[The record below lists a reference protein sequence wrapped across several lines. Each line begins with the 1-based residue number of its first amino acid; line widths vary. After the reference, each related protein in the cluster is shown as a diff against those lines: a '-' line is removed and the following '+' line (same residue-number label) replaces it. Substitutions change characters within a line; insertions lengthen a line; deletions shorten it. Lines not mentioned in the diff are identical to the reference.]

1 MSIPLGAALEY
12 ESLKSAAPRV
22 LNLVPDAM
30 NRAVRWV
37 HSSEVLDIAPLLS
50 GGELLLSGGQALAG
64 VTPERQADYVRQLA
78 ARGIAALALET
89 GPALPEVPEAML
101 AIAEAAGLPVI
112 ELRHVVPFVG
122 VMQEINSLLVSES
135 VEHLQRGDQASHAMA
150 AELAHGGGLDQLLA
164 VLSERTGAS
173 ARLVSPSGLTLG
185 ASGGTFPAGS
195 ASAPDGSPATNNT
208 IAMDDG
214 GSVTTVD
221 VPVRGVLAARLE
233 LHMHDGGD
241 AALARVAGERSVDI
255 LGLALLQRMP
265 PGLKELA
272 GIELMRAINSGS
284 QQWQLQQ
291 LGPASGFP
299 VKGAVAAVVIR
310 STGAG
315 HLRPAVDALLRQCV
329 PHSASYAN
337 NAELM
342 ALAALGDGAATR
354 RGLLDALRQLEVP
367 AGSLVAVGPL
377 GRGIAQA
384 PWSLAE
390 ARRALE
396 LAPAGNG
403 VVDADTLAVELL
415 ADESLDP
422 ATREGFVE
430 RQLGA
435 VVEHDR
441 VKKSEL
447 MLTLAVW
454 LDTGCNTAQ
463 AARELHLERQSLH
476 HRLQRIFDLCGGDPR
491 GTGRLAAL
499 HLATRLARL

>member
-1 MSIPLGAALEY
+1 MSIALGSALKSQ
-12 ESLKSAAPRV
+12 SLKSAEPRF
-22 LNLVPDAM
+22 LNNVPEALS
-30 NRAVRWV
+30 RGVRWV

-64 VTPERQADYVRQLA
+64 VTAERQADYVRELA

-89 GPALPEVPEAML
+89 GPALPEVPARML
-101 AIAEAAGLPVI
+101 EIAEAAGLPVI

-164 VLSERTGAS
+164 VLSEKTGAS
-173 ARLVSPSGLTLG
+173 ARLLSPSGVTL
-185 ASGGTFPAGS
+185 SSAGS
-195 ASAPDGSPATNNT
+195 FEVA
-208 IAMDDG
+208 
-214 GSVTTVD
+214 GSVTIVD

-233 LHMHDGGD
+233 LHMPDDGDGG
-241 AALARVAGERSVDI
+241 LARVAGERSVDI

-272 GIELMRAINSGS
+272 GIELMRAINSGG
-284 QQWQLQQ
+284 QHWQLQQ

-299 VKGAVAAVVIR
+299 AQGAVAAVVIR

-315 HLRPAVDALLRQCV
+315 HLRPAVDALLRLSV
-329 PHSASYAN
+329 PHSASYAD
-337 NAELM
+337 NAELI
-342 ALAALGDGAATR
+342 ALAALGEGAATR
-354 RGLLDALRQLEVP
+354 RALVEALRGLEVP
-367 AGSLVAVGPL
+367 TGSLVAVGPL
-377 GRGIAQA
+377 GNGIAEA

-390 ARRALE
+390 ARRAFD
-396 LAPAGNG
+396 LASPGKG

-415 ADESLDP
+415 AQETLDP
-422 ATREGFVE
+422 ATREGFVQ

-441 VKKSEL
+441 LKKSQL
-447 MLTLAVW
+447 MRTLSVW

-476 HRLQRIFDLCGGDPR
+476 HRLQRIFELCGGDPR
-491 GTGRLAAL
+491 GNGRLAAL
-499 HLATRLARL
+499 HLATRLARV

>member
-1 MSIPLGAALEY
+1 MSIALGAALEY
-12 ESLKSAAPRV
+12 QSLKSAEPRF
-22 LNLVPDAM
+22 LNNVPEAL

-64 VTPERQADYVRQLA
+64 VTADRQAGYVRELA

-89 GPALPEVPEAML
+89 GPALPEVPAPML
-101 AIAEAAGLPVI
+101 EIAEAAGLPVI

-122 VMQEINSLLVSES
+122 IMQEINSLLVSES
-135 VEHLQRGDQASHAMA
+135 VEHLQRGDQTSHAMA

-185 ASGGTFPAGS
+185 AAGS
-195 ASAPDGSPATNNT
+195 FEDAGNL
-208 IAMDDG
+208 
-214 GSVTTVD
+214 TTVD

-233 LHMHDGGD
+233 LRMPDDGDGG
-241 AALARVAGERSVDI
+241 LARVAGERSVDI

-284 QQWQLQQ
+284 QHWQLQQ

-315 HLRPAVDALLRQCV
+315 HLRPAVDALLRECV

-337 NAELM
+337 NAELI

-354 RGLLDALRQLEVP
+354 HALMEALRGLEVP
-367 AGSLVAVGPL
+367 TGSLLAVGPL
-377 GRGIAQA
+377 SSGISEA

-390 ARRALE
+390 ARRALD
-396 LAPAGNG
+396 LAPAGKG

-415 ADESLDP
+415 AQESLDP
-422 ATREGFVE
+422 ATREGFVQ

-441 VKKSEL
+441 LKKSQL
-447 MLTLAVW
+447 MRTLTVW

-476 HRLQRIFDLCGGDPR
+476 HRLQRIFELCGGDPR
-491 GTGRLAAL
+491 GNGRLAAL
-499 HLATRLARL
+499 HLATRLARV

>member
-1 MSIPLGAALEY
+1 MSILLGAALEY
-12 ESLKSAAPRV
+12 ESLKAAEPRLRNDV
-22 LNLVPDAM
+22 SEALNRP
-30 NRAVRWV
+30 VRWV

-64 VTPERQADYVRQLA
+64 VTAERQADYVRELA

-89 GPALPEVPEAML
+89 GPALPEIPAGML
-101 AIAEAAGLPVI
+101 IIAETAGLPVI
-112 ELRHVVPFVG
+112 ELRQVVPFVG

-164 VLSERTGAS
+164 VLSEKTGAG

-185 ASGGTFPAGS
+185 AAGITS
-195 ASAPDGSPATNNT
+195 
-208 IAMDDG
+208 AMDDG

-233 LHMHDGGD
+233 LHMPDDGDGG
-241 AALARVAGERSVDI
+241 LARVAGERSVDI

-299 VKGAVAAVVIR
+299 VQGAVSAVVIR

-315 HLRPAVDALLRQCV
+315 HLRPAVEALLRECV

-337 NAELM
+337 NAELI
-342 ALAALGDGAATR
+342 ALAALDDGAVTR
-354 RGLLDALRQLEVP
+354 RALMDALKTLEMP
-367 AGSLVAVGPL
+367 AGSVVAVGPL
-377 GRGIAQA
+377 GTGIEEA

-390 ARRALE
+390 ARRALDLD
-396 LAPAGNG
+396 LAPLSGG

-415 ADESLDP
+415 AEESLDP
-422 ATREGFVE
+422 ATREGFVQ

-441 VKKSEL
+441 LKKSQL
-447 MLTLAVW
+447 MRTLTVW

-476 HRLQRIFDLCGGDPR
+476 HRLQRIFELCGGDPR

>member
-1 MSIPLGAALEY
+1 MSIALGSALKSQ
-12 ESLKSAAPRV
+12 SLKSAEPRF
-22 LNLVPDAM
+22 LNNVPEALS
-30 NRAVRWV
+30 RAVRWV

-64 VTPERQADYVRQLA
+64 VTAERQADYVRELA

-89 GPALPEVPEAML
+89 GPALPEVPARML
-101 AIAEAAGLPVI
+101 EIAEAAGLPVI
-112 ELRHVVPFVG
+112 ELRHVVPFVA

-164 VLSERTGAS
+164 VLSEKTGAS
-173 ARLVSPSGLTLG
+173 ARLLSPSGVTL
-185 ASGGTFPAGS
+185 SSAGS
-195 ASAPDGSPATNNT
+195 FEVA
-208 IAMDDG
+208 
-214 GSVTTVD
+214 GSVTIVD

-233 LHMHDGGD
+233 LHMPDDGDGG
-241 AALARVAGERSVDI
+241 LARVAGERSVDI

-272 GIELMRAINSGS
+272 GIELMRAINSGG
-284 QQWQLQQ
+284 QHWQLQQ

-299 VKGAVAAVVIR
+299 AQGAVAAVVIR

-315 HLRPAVDALLRQCV
+315 HLRPAVDALLRLSV
-329 PHSASYAN
+329 PHSASYAD
-337 NAELM
+337 NAELI
-342 ALAALGDGAATR
+342 AVAALGEGDATR
-354 RGLLDALRQLEVP
+354 RALVEALRGLEVP
-367 AGSLVAVGPL
+367 TGSLVAVGPL
-377 GRGIAQA
+377 GNGIAEA

-390 ARRALE
+390 ARRAFD
-396 LAPAGNG
+396 LASPGKG

-415 ADESLDP
+415 AQETLDP
-422 ATREGFVE
+422 ATREGFVQ

-441 VKKSEL
+441 LKKSQL
-447 MLTLAVW
+447 MRTLSVW

-476 HRLQRIFDLCGGDPR
+476 HRLQRIFELCGGDPR
-491 GTGRLAAL
+491 GNGRLAAL
-499 HLATRLARL
+499 HLATRLARV

>member
-1 MSIPLGAALEY
+1 LGAALESQ
-12 ESLKSAAPRV
+12 SLKAADPQLANYV
-22 LNLVPDAM
+22 QDALD
-30 NRAVRWV
+30 RPVRWV

-64 VTPERQADYVRQLA
+64 VTAERQAEYVRELA

-89 GPALPEVPEAML
+89 GPALPAVPADML
-101 AIAEAAGLPVI
+101 DAAEIAGLPII
-112 ELRHVVPFVG
+112 ELRRVVPFVG

-164 VLSERTGAS
+164 VLAERTGAS
-173 ARLVSPSGLTLG
+173 ARLISPSGLTLG
-185 ASGGTFPAGS
+185 AAGS
-195 ASAPDGSPATNNT
+195 FENAGSIT
-208 IAMDDG
+208 
-214 GSVTTVD
+214 SVD

-233 LHMHDGGD
+233 LHTHDDGD
-241 AALARVAGERSVDI
+241 PGLARVAGERSVDI

-284 QQWQLQQ
+284 QHWQLQQ

-299 VKGAVAAVVIR
+299 VKGSVAAVVIR

-315 HLRPAVDALLRQCV
+315 HLRPAVDALLRECV

-337 NAELM
+337 NAELI
-342 ALAALGDGAATR
+342 ALASLAGGASDR
-354 RGLLDALRQLEVP
+354 RILTDSLRKLEVP

-377 GRGIAQA
+377 GKRIGEA

-390 ARRALE
+390 ARRALD
-396 LAPAGNG
+396 LPAIGG
-403 VVDADTLAVELL
+403 FVVDAETLAVELL
-415 ADESLDP
+415 AYGSLD
-422 ATREGFVE
+422 ATTREAFVQ
-430 RQLGA
+430 RQVGA

-441 VKKSEL
+441 LKKSQL
-447 MLTLAVW
+447 MRTLGVW
-454 LDTGCNTAQ
+454 LDSGCNTAQ

-476 HRLQRIFDLCGGDPR
+476 HRLQRIFELCGGDPR
-491 GTGRLAAL
+491 GTGKLAAL
-499 HLATRLARL
+499 HLATKLARL

>member
-1 MSIPLGAALEY
+1 MSIALGAALEY
-12 ESLKSAAPRV
+12 QSLKSAEPRF
-22 LNLVPDAM
+22 LNNVPEAL

-64 VTPERQADYVRQLA
+64 VTADRQAGYVRELA

-89 GPALPEVPEAML
+89 GPALPEVPAPML
-101 AIAEAAGLPVI
+101 EIAEAAGLPVI

-122 VMQEINSLLVSES
+122 IMQEINSLLVSES
-135 VEHLQRGDQASHAMA
+135 VEHLQRGDQTSHAMA

-185 ASGGTFPAGS
+185 AAGS
-195 ASAPDGSPATNNT
+195 FEDAGNL
-208 IAMDDG
+208 
-214 GSVTTVD
+214 TTVD

-233 LHMHDGGD
+233 LRMPDDGDGG
-241 AALARVAGERSVDI
+241 LARVAGERSVDI

-284 QQWQLQQ
+284 QHWQLQQ

-315 HLRPAVDALLRQCV
+315 HLRPAVDALLRECV

-337 NAELM
+337 NAELI

-354 RGLLDALRQLEVP
+354 HALMEALRGLEVP
-367 AGSLVAVGPL
+367 TGSLLAVGPL
-377 GRGIAQA
+377 GSGISEA

-390 ARRALE
+390 ARRALD
-396 LAPAGNG
+396 LAPAGKG

-415 ADESLDP
+415 AQESLDP
-422 ATREGFVE
+422 ATREGFVQ

-441 VKKSEL
+441 LKKSQL
-447 MLTLAVW
+447 MRTLTVW

-476 HRLQRIFDLCGGDPR
+476 HRLQRIFELCGGDPR
-491 GTGRLAAL
+491 GNGRLAAL
-499 HLATRLARL
+499 HLATRLARV